1 MEIRFDGKVAVVTG
15 AGRGIGRDVAK
26 MLAKCGATTY
36 ALSRTQSHLDTL
48 KQEVPDIQTIAVDLS
63 DWDETQK
70 AVESI
75 GPVDLLVNN
84 AGTNILQPILDVTK
98 DAFEKLVNINLRS
111 YIQVSQIVARTM
123 ISRGTGGAIVH
134 VSSQA
139 SLIGIHNHSVY
150 SATKGG
156 IDSLTKTMA
165 LELGPHKIRVNT
177 VNPTVVLT
185 ELGKRDWTDPVKGGP
200 MLSRIPLGKFA
211 EVEDVVNS
219 IVYLLS
225 DKAAMVTGS
234 CLPVDGGFLAAGV

>member
-48 KQEVPDIQTIAVDLS
+48 KQEVPDIRTVAVDLS

-84 AGTNILQPILDVTK
+84 AGIGILQSILDVTK
-98 DAFEKLVNINLRS
+98 DAFEKTVNINLRS
-111 YIQVSQIVARTM
+111 VIQVSQIVARTM
-123 ISRGTGGAIVH
+123 VSRGTGGAIVH

-139 SLIGIHNHSVY
+139 SMIGLHNHGVY

-156 IDSLTKTMA
+156 VDSLTKTMA

-185 ELGKRDWTDPVKGGP
+185 ELGKSAWSDPAKGGP
-200 MLSRIPLGKFA
+200 MLSRIPLGRFP

-234 CLPVDGGFLAAGV
+234 CLPVDGGFLSAGV